1 MRKPE
6 FDDAFLIKL
15 ARGGD
20 QVAFGHL
27 IDRYKDAVF
36 ATIVA
41 VTRDFDGAQ
50 DLAQEVFL
58 RAWFGLGGLKEGS
71 SFAGWLRA
79 IARNRAKTWLGQ
91 QKRQSP
97 LREKVDLTQIAD
109 SADSPERNAEKAER
123 RRLVLAAL
131 DKLSKGSREVLV
143 LHYLEELAT
152 PEIAQRLDI
161 SAAAV
166 RQRLR
171 RARLQMQEEMEEMVS
186 EILKDEAPGSQ
197 FTENVN
203 ALLERVQKLF
213 GQVQYRNAAPLLE
226 QAHEQAPTDTL
237 VSLLLAD
244 AYTFARSPEDL
255 EEDRGAYERALA
267 LLDEVLEREPDNALA
282 RLRRAAIYAI
292 LAPEEDMLAEQQQI
306 AEDAH
311 GGPYEVVA
319 RLELARRYLTC
330 GRTEK
335 ALALYRELEDKHDW
349 LTCVLH
355 SEQGVAYAMA
365 EDGTRAREHFAR
377 AVELTTPEAMAH
389 LQEKSEQLI
398 GAAYWAFWRTVD
410 NLPARQCQNHAWL
423 AGLYSTSGDN
433 VRAREHLGQSLEYL
447 QSDEIGPA
455 AAILKQQF
463 VQQMEQM
470 FPQLATEP
478 EVQAL
483 GREIADRA
491 R

>member
-1 MRKPE
+1 
-6 FDDAFLIKL
+6 
-15 ARGGD
+15 
-20 QVAFGHL
+20 
-27 IDRYKDAVF
+27 
-36 ATIVA
+36 
-41 VTRDFDGAQ
+41 
-50 DLAQEVFL
+50 
-58 RAWFGLGGLKEGS
+58 
-71 SFAGWLRA
+71 
-79 IARNRAKTWLGQ
+79 
-91 QKRQSP
+91 
-97 LREKVDLTQIAD
+97 
-109 SADSPERNAEKAER
+109 
-123 RRLVLAAL
+123 
-131 DKLSKGSREVLV
+131 
-143 LHYLEELAT
+143 
-152 PEIAQRLDI
+152 
-161 SAAAV
+161 
-166 RQRLR
+166 
-171 RARLQMQEEMEEMVS
+171 MVS
-186 EILKDEAPGSQ
+186 EVVRDESPGSQ

-226 QAHEQAPTDTL
+226 QAREQAPTDTL

-292 LAPEEDMLAEQQQI
+292 LAPEEDMLAEQRQI

-319 RLELARRYLTC
+319 RLELARRYLAC

-349 LTCVLH
+349 LICVLH

-365 EDGTRAREHFAR
+365 EDGTRAREHFVR

-398 GAAYWAFWRTVD
+398 GAAYWAFWSTVD

-423 AGLYSTSGDN
+423 AGLYSTSGDS
-433 VRAREHLGQSLEYL
+433 VRAREHLGQSLKYL

-455 AAILKQQF
+455 ASVLKQQF